1 MPDMK
6 ASGAETASKAPAT
19 KSADAMAL
27 PNTGH
32 PRRWAI
38 LGVLVVS
45 LLVVVLDN
53 TVLNVALRTI
63 ADPVHG
69 LGATQSQLEWAINS
83 YTLVF
88 AGLLFT
94 LGVLGDRIGR
104 RRMLTAGLL
113 VFGLASLAS
122 AYSHSPGQLIGAR
135 ALMGLGAA
143 AVMPATLSII
153 SNVFDPRE
161 RGKAIGIWAGA
172 VGLGVAIGPIVGGAL
187 LERFWWGSV
196 FLINVPIVIAGVAA
210 IAWLVPESRDPKAS
224 KLDVIGVALSIV
236 GLGALVYGIID
247 GGDHGFGSWTAWLPM
262 VAGAIVLA
270 TFVWWERRVAF
281 PSLDV
286 RLFRDRRFSA
296 SVASIGLVFF
306 AAMGTFF
313 FMSFYLQ
320 LVRGWSPLESGL
332 MLTPFA
338 VAQLVF
344 APRSSSL
351 VKKWGPKAV
360 SAGGLT
366 LVALALLGFAFV
378 SATTPWWIVG
388 LLFFVQGA
396 GMANVMPPAT
406 ESIMASLPREKAG
419 VGSAISNT
427 VRQVAGALGIAILGS
442 VLSAAYRSRIDS
454 HLGAVPA
461 NTRGAAGESISATYG
476 AAEGL
481 TAAGSRAAGSVI
493 EAANSAFVTA
503 MHYAAFG
510 SAIVAVLGVI
520 VVLRW
525 LPARAGGVAPVI
537 PAHEAPAGTRT
548 AEAAV
553 EAGQPAVAAH
563 DGRHAAD
570 VERELAEA

>member
-1 MPDMK
+1 MPDTK
-6 ASGAETASKAPAT
+6 ASGADTASKAPAT
-19 KSADAMAL
+19 KSADAIAL

-69 LGATQSQLEWAINS
+69 LGATQSQLEWSINS

-94 LGVLGDRIGR
+94 LGVLGDRLGR

-247 GGDHGFGSWTAWLPM
+247 GGDHGFGSWTAWLPI

-320 LVRGWSPLESGL
+320 LVRG
-332 MLTPFA
+332 
-338 VAQLVF
+338 LV
-344 APRSSSL
+344 
-351 VKKWGPKAV
+351 
-360 SAGGLT
+360 T
-366 LVALALLGFAFV
+366 
-378 SATTPWWIVG
+378 
-388 LLFFVQGA
+388 
-396 GMANVMPPAT
+396 
-406 ESIMASLPREKAG
+406 AG
-419 VGSAISNT
+419 VGLDADAVRGRSAG
-427 VRQVAGALGIAILGS
+427 VRAAIVEPGQEVGPEGGVGRRPDPGGAGSAGLRLHLRDHS
-442 VLSAAYRSRIDS
+442 VVDRRR
-454 HLGAVPA
+454 AVLRA
-461 NTRGAAGESISATYG
+461 GRRYGQRDAAG
-476 AAEGL
+476 
-481 TAAGSRAAGSVI
+481 
-493 EAANSAFVTA
+493 
-503 MHYAAFG
+503 H
-510 SAIVAVLGVI
+510 
-520 VVLRW
+520 
-525 LPARAGGVAPVI
+525 
-537 PAHEAPAGTRT
+537 
-548 AEAAV
+548 
-553 EAGQPAVAAH
+553 
-563 DGRHAAD
+563 
-570 VERELAEA
+570 